1 MRMFLYKLTV
11 DAGVAPCVRRGLL
24 SLAICKPSIRTSA
37 EVDDV
42 IFGFA
47 ANSLNPLN
55 SLIYIARVTQKL
67 FDGEYYRAKKYA
79 ARADCIYEY
88 KEIGRHFHLRDG
100 VTFHTSKRD
109 LLRDLGRA
117 PGYSRAEV
125 LLSADFRYFGSR
137 GTDEYK
143 FLFPEIGR
151 AIDFIGRGHRVNH
164 TAGLR
169 DQLLDMK
176 DWVWHSSSHKTAAGT
191 KSSKRQTCYQLSA
204 VRLPHHLIEV
214 ASEPSD

>member
-24 SLAICKPSIRTSA
+24 SLAICKPSIRTNA
-37 EVDDV
+37 EVNDV

-47 ANSLNPLN
+47 ANSLNPRN

-67 FDGEYYRAKKYA
+67 LDGEYYKARKYT

-88 KEIGRHFHLRDG
+88 KEKPQLFYLREG
-100 VTFHTSKRD
+100 VTFHATKRD
-109 LLRDLGRA
+109 LLRDLGGA

-125 LLSADFRYFGSR
+125 LLSTDFRYFGSK
-137 GTDEYK
+137 GADEYK
-143 FLFPEIGR
+143 LLFPEVGR
-151 AIDFIGRGHRVNH
+151 TVDNLGRGHRVNH

-176 DWVWHSSSHKTAAGT
+176 DWIWHSTGHKTAAAT
-191 KSSKRQTCYQLSA
+191 KSPKREACYQPSGC
-204 VRLPHHLIEV
+204 
-214 ASEPSD
+214 ASSSRGGF